1 MVSTERQRQEWKNKA
16 NAFILIFYLVD
27 RSTPIVDGKT
37 YTPKVPKYLCFIY
50 IYVDF
55 LCINCSFRFEIEFYG
70 TDREREKRYMGLRAH
85 VVHQNHDIRS
95 NNIIDTYKNVIK
107 KKQRKKTFIACSCA
121 VNAIFFGVV
130 TDLIKMNCTASK
142 AILHLPLALNH

>member
-27 RSTPIVDGKT
+27 RSTPIVDRKT

-70 TDREREKRYMGLRAH
+70 TDREEVERERRYMGLRAH

-95 NNIIDTYKNVIK
+95 NNIIDTYKIVIK
-107 KKQRKKTFIACSCA
+107 KKYNERKHLSH
-121 VNAIFFGVV
+121 VV
-130 TDLIKMNCTASK
+130 VQ
-142 AILHLPLALNH
+142 

>member
-1 MVSTERQRQEWKNKA
+1 MVSMERQRREWKNKA

-70 TDREREKRYMGLRAH
+70 TDICRKRQYMYMVYLSSRAH

-95 NNIIDTYKNVIK
+95 NNIIDTYKK
-107 KKQRKKTFIACSCA
+107 
-121 VNAIFFGVV
+121 
-130 TDLIKMNCTASK
+130 L
-142 AILHLPLALNH
+142 